1 VVTCRDLPPLIT
13 QGDDLDDALHAAS
26 DGVAEV
32 FAAYLKKNIPLPAP
46 SKAREGEYSV
56 KPLTEDEAI
65 ISAAVS

>member
-1 VVTCRDLPPLIT
+1 MSFVHEWAGKLQYPV
-13 QGDDLDDALHAAS
+13 
-26 DGVAEV
+26 EV
-32 FAAYLKKNIPLPAP
+32 FAAYLKKNIPFPAP